1 MNRATKTQVEPKR
14 VITRVTVVEYSFEP
28 DDYKQNLLVCLNYLK
43 NTGIPFKEAPAWQLQ
58 IKSEKNQPPCI
69 QNIFVSTNVF
79 GKKEFEGYHFGIEI
93 TPERL
98 LLRIDIKTGIDDS
111 NIRRSYPVEDFLAH
125 WQNNVSEK
133 RVRSVIEEHVFKG
146 GEVCG
151 ITIGTHILSEFTL
164 RTTNILWEKDGFKMQ
179 RREDFK
185 LDNTI
190 LQSRAYDVS
199 GNEILDTYHKNL
211 ENLEL
216 LCKA

>member
-1 MNRATKTQVEPKR
+1 MDRATKTLVEPKR

-43 NTGIPFKEAPAWQLQ
+43 NTGVRFKEAPTWQLQ
-58 IKSEKNQPPCI
+58 IKSGKNQPPCI
-69 QNIFVSTNVF
+69 QNISVSTNVF
-79 GKKEFEGYHFGIEI
+79 GKKEFEDYSFGVEI

-98 LLRIDIKTGIDDS
+98 LLRIDLKPGIDNS
-111 NIRRSYPVEDFLAH
+111 ILKHSYPIKDFLVL

-133 RVRSVIEEHVFKG
+133 KLRSVIEEHVLKG
-146 GEVCG
+146 KESCG
-151 ITIGTHILSEFTL
+151 ITMGTPILSEFTL
-164 RTTNILWEKDGFKMQ
+164 RTTNILWEKEGFKIQ

-190 LQSRAYDVS
+190 LQSRAYDVP
-199 GNEILDTYHKNL
+199 GNEILNAYHKNL

>member
-1 MNRATKTQVEPKR
+1 MDRATKAQIESKR

-28 DDYKQNLLVCLNYLK
+28 DDYKQILLVCLNYLK
-43 NTGIPFKEAPAWQLQ
+43 NTGVPFKETPAWQLQ
-58 IKSEKNQPPCI
+58 IKSGKTQPPCI
-69 QNIFVSTNVF
+69 QNISVSTNVF
-79 GKKEFEGYHFGIEI
+79 GKKEFEDYNFGVEI

-98 LLRIDIKTGIDDS
+98 LLRIDLKAGIDTPS
-111 NIRRSYPVEDFLAH
+111 LTHSYPIKDFLVH
-125 WQNNVSEK
+125 LQNNVSEK
-133 RVRSVIEEHVFKG
+133 KLRSVIEEHVLKG
-146 GEVCG
+146 KESCG
-151 ITIGTHILSEFTL
+151 ITMGTPILSEFTL
-164 RTTNILWEKDGFKMQ
+164 RTTNILWEKEGFKMQ

-199 GNEILDTYHKNL
+199 VNEILNIYHKNL